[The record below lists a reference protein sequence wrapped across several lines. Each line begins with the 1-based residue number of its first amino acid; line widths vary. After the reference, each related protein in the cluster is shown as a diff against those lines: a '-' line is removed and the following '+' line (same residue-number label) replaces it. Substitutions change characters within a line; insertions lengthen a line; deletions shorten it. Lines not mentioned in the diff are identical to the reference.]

1 MKDLLKRSDEPTRRE
16 FVSRLARTCL
26 GVTVLPP
33 CFRSVAEAGA
43 IDPSGVVLPSG
54 KAKNVIYLYM
64 NGGMSHLDTFDPKPE
79 SEVQGP
85 VETISTN
92 VDGIRI
98 SEYFS
103 ETAQQMDKIALI
115 RSLSSNQ
122 GAHER
127 GQYYMRTGYNQ
138 RGTIRHPA
146 MGAWALRL
154 LGKMNPSLPGNVRIG
169 NDSRHPG
176 AGFMETQF
184 APLPIGDPKAGLQN
198 SRLPKGIDPDRFEK
212 RLAMSKKIGRTFRQS
227 YDYKKVRAYSDAYKD
242 AVRLMSSR
250 ELEVFDIGREEDS
263 IKELYGEDAF
273 GQGCLLARR
282 LVEQGVRFV
291 EVAYGGWD
299 THQNN
304 FERVPE
310 RSAVLDRALSA
321 LVDDLSH
328 RGLLDQTLVV
338 VATEF
343 GRTPTINQ
351 NSGRD
356 HYPKAF
362 SCLLAGGGVQ
372 GGQVY
377 GRTSADG
384 SEVIENS
391 VSIPDF
397 NATIAYA
404 LGMVQDEIVYST
416 SSRPFTVADKG
427 KPITRL
433 F

>member
-1 MKDLLKRSDEPTRRE
+1 
-16 FVSRLARTCL
+16 
-26 GVTVLPP
+26 
-33 CFRSVAEAGA
+33 
-43 IDPSGVVLPSG
+43 
-54 KAKNVIYLYM
+54 
-64 NGGMSHLDTFDPKPE
+64 
-79 SEVQGP
+79 
-85 VETISTN
+85 
-92 VDGIRI
+92 
-98 SEYFS
+98 
-103 ETAQQMDKIALI
+103 MDKIALI

-328 RGLLDQTLVV
+328 RGLLDQTLVYQS
-338 VATEF
+338 EF
-343 GRTPTINQ
+343 GTRPLSQSFFMSTGRRGSPGRSGLRTNQ
-351 NSGRD
+351 R
-356 HYPKAF
+356 
-362 SCLLAGGGVQ
+362 
-372 GGQVY
+372 
-377 GRTSADG
+377 RR
-384 SEVIENS
+384 E
-391 VSIPDF
+391 
-397 NATIAYA
+397 
-404 LGMVQDEIVYST
+404 
-416 SSRPFTVADKG
+416 
-427 KPITRL
+427 
-433 F
+433 